1 MAIDTIKFKRGV
13 KSKLNNLSYGEPAY
27 ISDEGELY
35 IGTKSGVEK
44 LTRNKEVKE
53 LSSQLE
59 HIINENE
66 KVLNVECYEN
76 LITNDDWSTAIE
88 YCLNN
93 LSNSYSRIILPNRT
107 IKTSNISL
115 DSLSNVILEFQPN
128 TILKNIDGKQDC
140 FITISNCSNI
150 TLNNV
155 KIDGGYSYYRGIAI
169 LKGNSNIN
177 INSIEIRN
185 ISPIIQDNPLNIN
198 SVGILIANSTNKNIN
213 IENIY
218 IDGVKNNN
226 NGVIGDS
233 IGSSRG
239 ILIDVVDKSEVTE
252 PLKNVRLRNIN
263 IKNIYCEDADGIQII
278 GSNLKQDVE
287 MENILIDNC
296 QSRGLKYQNVY
307 GTTLRN
313 VKIKHTDRTFN
324 MRTGISLYSPNNN
337 IDNCEIDVKAIKGVD
352 MIDYE
357 CDYPSVLSNFRIT
370 MSNDELID
378 GSKVYGVDLYNNTSK
393 IFNNLR
399 FNNFYISTGGGSICI
414 RGNTKDCQFNNIT
427 CKSNK
432 GSFAFN
438 VLSAFTH
445 NNLDISNLICDNFGI
460 YAENTVIFNN
470 CLCNGF
476 ISRNN
481 KNPYF
486 YLTYI
491 SGFKIGDNFISERM
505 PTTGSYTVGDYVK
518 NTNIRGLW
526 DSKLSATKYVKGW
539 LRITTGESHVLG
551 TDWKEDYII

>member
-44 LTRNKEVKE
+44 LTSNKEVKE

-140 FITISNCSNI
+140 FITISNCNNI

-296 QSRGLKYQNVY
+296 QSRGLKYQSVY

-337 IDNCEIDVKAIKGVD
+337 IDNCEIDIKAVKGID

-357 CDYPSVLSNFRIT
+357 CDYSSELSNFRIT
-370 MSNDELID
+370 MSNDEQI
-378 GSKVYGVDLYNNTSK
+378 GGANVYAIDLYNNASK
-393 IFNNLR
+393 TLNNLR
-399 FNNFYISTGGGSICI
+399 FNNFYISTEGKSICI
-414 RGNTKDCQFNNIT
+414 RANTKNCQFNNIT
-427 CKSNK
+427 CNSNK

-438 VLSAFTH
+438 VMSSFTH
-445 NNLDISNLICDNFGI
+445 DNLDISNLICDNFGI

-505 PTTGSYTVGDYVK
+505 PTTGSYTAGDYVK

-526 DSKLSATKYVKGW
+526 DSTLSATKYVKGW